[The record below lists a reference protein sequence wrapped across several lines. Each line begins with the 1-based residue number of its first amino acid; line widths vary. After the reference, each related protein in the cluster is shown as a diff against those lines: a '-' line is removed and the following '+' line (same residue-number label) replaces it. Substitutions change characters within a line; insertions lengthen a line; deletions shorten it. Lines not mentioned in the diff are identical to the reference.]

1 MKNRYVAK
9 IEREILNIFDS
20 LSQFPDY
27 KKYLKYDWHKWSDGY
42 GDNYTIRKKK
52 SIKKK
57 FFFLTYTTSKNKN
70 VVHDLSARGAENLYK
85 ALKTNKDEI
94 FEAINEAKTY
104 ILIKEK
110 EVECNL
116 IDFNVTF
123 KGVQDT
129 VKELLARGEI

>member
-1 MKNRYVAK
+1 M
-9 IEREILNIFDS
+9 IGIS
-20 LSQFPDY
+20 
-27 KKYLKYDWHKWSDGY
+27 G
-42 GDNYTIRKKK
+42 
-52 SIKKK
+52 
-57 FFFLTYTTSKNKN
+57 
-70 VVHDLSARGAENLYK
+70 RGAENLYK